1 MRKRNVPAAF
11 TRRQPS
17 GQASRLSRGSSTAGI
32 VQWGESGGRPGVERS
47 GEGFHSANYPP
58 HLPRTPAPPPPPGY
72 CEARRRGQDH
82 GAPVAPASL
91 RRGGRPLSRAEATAT
106 RFLGLC
112 DGLERERELPPN
124 TTLGDTARRI
134 DRGWEL
140 RARTFRKSTGA
151 SSGAAPPPPPAR
163 LPFRVVTQPAGYAEV
178 CPETR
183 NLPGRGPR
191 LPAPAQPR
199 AARLSAET
207 CAGLGAGSGDWRR
220 AARAAFLREP
230 ERREIIG
237 IRYPENIVGNLIV

>member
-1 MRKRNVPAAF
+1 MQLKGLSGTGRDTQPLLFQPGKPGKHSLGSLRPSHAAVA
-11 TRRQPS
+11 RQELCN
-17 GQASRLSRGSSTAGI
+17 GASRAGVRGWKEVGKAST
-32 VQWGESGGRPGVERS
+32 VPTTP
-47 GEGFHSANYPP
+47 PP
-58 HLPRTPAPPPPPGY
+58 HLPRHPPPGY

-112 DGLERERELPPN
+112 DGLERERELPPK
-124 TTLGDTARRI
+124 TTLGDAARRI

-140 RARTFRKSTGA
+140 RARTFCKSTGA
-151 SSGAAPPPPPAR
+151 SSGAVPPPPPAR

-178 CPETR
+178 CTETR

-207 CAGLGAGSGDWRR
+207 RAALGAGSGDWRR
-220 AARAAFLREP
+220 AARAAFLRGP
-230 ERREIIG
+230 
-237 IRYPENIVGNLIV
+237 YF

>member
-1 MRKRNVPAAF
+1 MGRVGRA
-11 TRRQPS
+11 
-17 GQASRLSRGSSTAGI
+17 
-32 VQWGESGGRPGVERS
+32 SGGGKKWGRLPQCQLPP
-47 GEGFHSANYPP
+47 PP
-58 HLPRTPAPPPPPGY
+58 HLPRHPPPGY

-112 DGLERERELPPN
+112 DGLERERELPPK
-124 TTLGDTARRI
+124 TTLGDAARRI

-140 RARTFRKSTGA
+140 RARTFCKSTGA
-151 SSGAAPPPPPAR
+151 SSGAVPPPPPAR

-178 CPETR
+178 CTETR

-207 CAGLGAGSGDWRR
+207 RAALGAGSGDWRR
-220 AARAAFLREP
+220 AARAAFLRGP
-230 ERREIIG
+230 
-237 IRYPENIVGNLIV
+237 YF